1 LSELDSL
8 SPGYTGAISGSAFA
22 GIVLPQQLQPHYSG
36 KKYFSGS
43 LADHHPTG
51 YIVLGRENPLS
62 LKEEKRMP
70 NWNDNQL
77 LIQGKKSTV
86 LALMERAA
94 SGGHRYVGPFN
105 SRKDGIDWGAF
116 TSIQM
121 EALMK
126 DDDLFRGR
134 TDSPPVF
141 SFRGRTDSPPVFS
154 FHAFVPVPREVLLAP
169 YDGGVLEEKKAQYPE
184 WFSRFPDLISGYDWE
199 NRNWGVKWGA
209 TSAEI
214 SSQYGD
220 DEEYTVKYHFDTPWG
235 PPIPFLDTLASLY
248 PELYFELK
256 YFESGMGFC
265 GEYLWEGG
273 VNTFQDH
280 RDIYDEEELNRYQL
294 CPSCQASVFPEEIMG
309 DKCPHC
315 PE

>member
-1 LSELDSL
+1 MSELDSL

-22 GIVLPQQLQPHYSG
+22 GIVLPQQLPPHYSG

-43 LADHHPTG
+43 LADHYPIG
-51 YIVLGRENPLS
+51 YIALGMENPFH
-62 LKEEKRMP
+62 LKEEKSMP

-77 LIQGKKSTV
+77 LIRGKKSTV
-86 LALMERAA
+86 LSLMERAA
-94 SGGHRYVGPFN
+94 SGVHRYVGPFN

-134 TDSPPVF
+134 TDSPL
-141 SFRGRTDSPPVFS
+141 VFS

-169 YDGGVLEEKKAQYPE
+169 YDGGVLKEKKAQYPE

-209 TSAEI
+209 ASAEI

-220 DEEYTVKYHFDTPWG
+220 DEEYTVEYRFDTPWG
-235 PPIPFLDTLASLY
+235 PPILFLDTLASLY
-248 PELYFELK
+248 PELYFALK
-256 YFESGMGFC
+256 YSESGMGFC

-280 RDIYDEEELNRYQL
+280 GDIYDEEELNPYQL
-294 CPSCQASVFPEEIMG
+294 CPSCQASVLPEEIVG